1 MNGHTPPRKAVAG
14 ESLALV
20 KAFKVLKHPVIL
32 ILWIVTLLDSFV
44 HNTYFFHTEPFLASP
59 TVGIAS
65 NWTQAVMSVGQ
76 VAEILTMLILG
87 ATLKKL
93 GWKVTMLVGIVLTG
107 ALLVHTRLAE
117 RQLEID
123 DLERAV
129 RQEQQEFDVLRAQRA
144 ELRSPT
150 RLAVAAGALG
160 MSAGLESQFVSVDPM
175 LLAVTIART
184 GEMPAAHS
192 DLLSDARLR
201 PLDQFRVVKSLRSEA
216 P

>member
-1 MNGHTPPRKAVAG
+1 MASPLRAGGAPFGQRRAVATP
-14 ESLALV
+14 L
-20 KAFKVLKHPVIL
+20 
-32 ILWIVTLLDSFV
+32 
-44 HNTYFFHTEPFLASP
+44 
-59 TVGIAS
+59 TVVPGRRRMA
-65 NWTQAVMSVGQ
+65 WFAVG
-76 VAEILTMLILG
+76 L
-87 ATLKKL
+87 
-93 GWKVTMLVGIVLTG
+93 TMLVGIVLTG

-201 PLDQFRVVKSLRSEA
+201 PLDQRTDRNARLV
-216 P
+216 